1 MVMTAIICTNLVMFA
16 MCLKRTAAPHPVE
29 EELKKERLCRLGE
42 SKHHWQLN
50 IDPNNPQ
57 YRALGTGNRGYW
69 KCWCSHLRHG
79 ISCVG
84 HRNVVAY
91 AAARNA

>member
-42 SKHHWQLN
+42 SKHQLK

-57 YRALGTGNRGYW
+57 YCTLGKLSGGY
-69 KCWCSHLRHG
+69 
-79 ISCVG
+79 
-84 HRNVVAY
+84 
-91 AAARNA
+91 